1 MGTSTFGILD
11 DEIRCVS
18 NEIMNHEERWSLK
31 GFHSALTCRSAPAF
45 HIRDSTPHQPILL
58 LSEDRGAKLSHRFLV
73 RIVSFRR
80 VNPHHL
86 DAWEGRGR
94 KETEEMSSSLR
105 LGREQ
110 VAPAGLVTIL
120 RSSGQ
125 LDDRRFDLEVADDL
139 ICCMREPSSS
149 RAKRTG
155 RPPSSCTLCRRSVA
169 HVAARIQLSGQDAPP
184 PELFIV
190 LAQSRPPERGE
201 GEALRRGGG
210 RGSRLRP
217 TSIQSPTSS
226 TRSPAPTSR
235 RRHHRRQIAQA
246 RWRRH
251 PRLLAPTRRGAVVCG
266 FPFAAL
272 AA

>member
-1 MGTSTFGILD
+1 
-11 DEIRCVS
+11 
-18 NEIMNHEERWSLK
+18 MNHEERWSLK

-217 TSIQSPTSS
+217 TSIRSPTSS